1 VSFASIFHAGKPI
14 TPKGMKY
21 WKYNGGPYDYPH
33 SGFAWCWVREI
44 LDRIGGLF
52 ELGGMGSGDHHM
64 ALGIS
69 GLADYSIP
77 EEIGGVSRCRK
88 TLRSSRACPCQ
99 SQTWVRARND

>member
-1 VSFASIFHAGKPI
+1 MSFASIFHAGKPI
-14 TPKGMKY
+14 TPKGMKF

-77 EEIGGVSRCRK
+77 EEIGGAYRDAVK
-88 TLRSSRACPCQ
+88 L
-99 SQTWVRARND
+99 

>member
-1 VSFASIFHAGKPI
+1 
-14 TPKGMKY
+14 MKY

-52 ELGGMGSGDHHM
+52 ELGGMGSGVHHM

-77 EEIGGVSRCRK
+77 EEIGGAYRDAVK
-88 TLRSSRACPCQ
+88 L
-99 SQTWVRARND
+99 